1 MEFVWSCDRLPW
13 KRRPSWIAYFTM
25 LVDAKRSI
33 SKSMTA
39 IMLKQIANEHYDQ
52 DLVHIP
58 LVCLYFTVKGVNL
71 FFLFEPEKT

>member
-1 MEFVWSCDRLPW
+1 
-13 KRRPSWIAYFTM
+13 M

-52 DLVHIP
+52 DLVHRP
-58 LVCLYFTVKGVNL
+58 LVCLYFTVKGGKL